1 MFWRMRSPWWTTLGR
16 ERKPNRETFV
26 NWGDTGTAQAYP
38 SGATAIRRRT
48 KALIVISL
56 EMHSHCSAQAVD
68 DSRGRAAGDI
78 LPNRCLLLCQSQEKG
93 PVEEHC

>member
-1 MFWRMRSPWWTTLGR
+1 MSLKTHSPWWTTLGR

-68 DSRGRAAGDI
+68 DSRGRAAWSV
-78 LPNRCLLLCQSQEKG
+78 L
-93 PVEEHC
+93 